1 MLMKLVFVEVLN
13 LVIAVNIYHYQTWAF
28 CTTSATNSPLEWR
41 ASSSPSISNNFTKF
55 FISNILKLF

>member
-28 CTTSATNSPLEWR
+28 CTTSATNSPLE
-41 ASSSPSISNNFTKF
+41 
-55 FISNILKLF
+55 